1 MTRAINPKILREYDV
16 RGVYGRDWDE
26 SDAYQLARAFGSEV
40 IAAGGRKIAVGRDG
54 RVSTP
59 AIEKAVCE
67 GLAAC
72 GIEVVRI
79 GLGPSPMTYFA
90 SFHLDVDASVMVTA
104 SHNPGEYN
112 GMKMTLKR
120 KPFFG
125 QQIRNLGERVSKQNF
140 VDGEGS
146 IQEHLVFDAYVDR
159 LMEDFTKY
167 YSHGRPLKIV
177 WDAGNG
183 AAGEVIEAL
192 AKKLP
197 GEHILLNTEID
208 GTFPAHHPDPVVEEN
223 LLQLRQAVKD
233 EKADLGLAFDGD
245 GDRLGVLDNEG
256 TILWG
261 DQLVQLY
268 ATEVLKSHPGA
279 VIMADVKASQV
290 LFDEIARM
298 GGEPLMWRT
307 GHSLIKTKMA
317 EVKSPLAGEM
327 SGHIFFADRYY
338 GYDDALYSA
347 IRTIGITSLMQGP
360 LSDWTKSIPRAL
372 STPELRIEC
381 EGIVD
386 KHHVVATI
394 KTQLL
399 EKGTGFND
407 LDGLRVTYPHG
418 WWLIRASNT
427 QEVLVAR
434 AEALEEMHLNA
445 LVQELN
451 DYLTAM
457 NLSISHKH

>member
-1 MTRAINPKILREYDV
+1 MTRSVNPKILREYDV

-26 SDAYQLARAFGSEV
+26 NDAYLLARAFGSDV
-40 IAAGGRKIAVGRDG
+40 IAAGGRRVAVGRDG
-54 RVSTP
+54 RISTP

-67 GLAAC
+67 GLSAS
-72 GIEVVRI
+72 GLEVLRI
-79 GLGPSPMTYFA
+79 GLGPSPMAYFA
-90 SFHLDVDASVMVTA
+90 GFHLEVDACVMVTA

-125 QQIRNLGERVSKQNF
+125 QQIRHLGARIQEQDF
-140 VDGEGS
+140 VEGQGS
-146 IQEHLVFDAYVDR
+146 IRDEPVFEAYVKR
-159 LMEDFTKY
+159 LMEDFQQHY
-167 YSHGRPLKIV
+167 CHGRPLKIV

-192 AKKLP
+192 AARLP

-223 LLQLRQAVKD
+223 LIQLRQAVKD

-268 ATEVLKSHPGA
+268 ASEVLKTHPGA

-298 GGEPLMWRT
+298 GGQPLMWRT

-317 EVKSPLAGEM
+317 EVSSPLAGEM

-347 IRTIGITSLMQGP
+347 IRTLGITSLMQGP
-360 LSDWTKSIPRAL
+360 LSDWTKSIPRAQ
-372 STPELRIEC
+372 STPELRIDC
-381 EGIVD
+381 EGRAD
-386 KHHVVATI
+386 KHEVVATI
-394 KTQLL
+394 KSQLVA
-399 EKGTGFND
+399 KGIGFND

-434 AEALEEMHLNA
+434 AEAQEDEHLQA
-445 LVQELN
+445 LVRELSG
-451 DYLTAM
+451 YLSEM
-457 NLSISHKH
+457 NLSIS